1 MIVRYILFTLI
12 ASAFC
17 FTARAED
24 ISVAA
29 AISLKES
36 LEAIRQTYESSTG
49 DHLKFTFAS
58 SGQLA
63 SQVQNGAPVD
73 LFLSA
78 ARKQIDDL
86 RNSGKT
92 DDATATVFASN
103 ELVLIVPAKN
113 RVDVAGFEKL
123 ADDAVRK
130 LAIGDPK
137 VVPAGEYAKAVL
149 DHLKLA
155 EKLKERI
162 VYGLN
167 VRQGLQ
173 YVQSGEVDAGIVYR
187 SDAQLAGE
195 QVK

>member
-49 DHLKFTFAS
+49 DHLKFSFAS

-63 SQVQNGAPVD
+63 SQIQNGAPLD

-78 ARKQIDDL
+78 ARKQVDDL
-86 RNSGKT
+86 KKAGKT
-92 DDATATVFASN
+92 VDSTACVFVSN
-103 ELVLIVPAKN
+103 ELVLIVPIRN
-113 RVDVAGFEKL
+113 RVEIHGFDEL
-123 ADDAVRK
+123 PNVQK

-137 VVPAGEYAKAVL
+137 VVPAG
-149 DHLKLA
+149 
-155 EKLKERI
+155 
-162 VYGLN
+162 
-167 VRQGLQ
+167 
-173 YVQSGEVDAGIVYR
+173 
-187 SDAQLAGE
+187 
-195 QVK
+195 